1 MIAVVDYGMGNL
13 RSVQKALESV
23 GLDASLTSD
32 SAFVKSADAV
42 VLPGVGAFRDCMDN
56 LRRLELEDSVKSF
69 IKAGKPF
76 LGICLGLQVLLSTSE
91 EFGLTEGLGLMG
103 GRVVEFEKGMKD
115 DATGEILR
123 VPHMGWNQ
131 IQIREHSPLFK
142 GIKENEFFYFVHS
155 YYVKPEDADLVS
167 SVTDYGIEF
176 VSSVWKDNVVATQF
190 HPEKSQKAGLKVL
203 ENFGKWI
210 KKC

>member
-91 EFGLTEGLGLMG
+91 EFGLTEGLGLMS